1 MLTYA
6 YALDP
11 AVMLLVQR
19 AVAPHVMRTMPLK
32 GDAREMSLCPAG
44 RSSVRDVI

>member
-6 YALDP
+6 YLLDP
-11 AVMLLVQR
+11 AIMLVQR

-44 RSSVRDVI
+44 RSSLRDVN